1 MKLSYR
7 GIQYNQ
13 ESLYLKADVTRT
25 SGRYR
30 GEESK
35 INRVSNAKVKH
46 TNAER
51 TYRGVHY

>member
-13 ESLYLKADVTRT
+13 KSLNLKADVTRT

-30 GEESK
+30 GEETK
-35 INRVSNAKVKH
+35 INRVSNANVKH
-46 TNAER
+46 TSADR

>member
-13 ESLYLKADVTRT
+13 KSLNLKADVTRT

-30 GEESK
+30 GEEVK
-35 INRVSNAKVKH
+35 INRVSSTSFRH
-46 TNAER
+46 SRAER
-51 TYRGVHY
+51 TYRGAHY